1 MLIKFS
7 TKNFRGF
14 KDTISWDLQ
23 AHSNY
28 SFNESCIKDGV
39 IKNGIMF
46 GPNGGGKTGFG
57 LAVFDI
63 VNHLSQKMKKS
74 DYYDNFIY
82 AGNANG
88 LVDFEYTFKFGSVV
102 LFYKYSKTKDGVLVA
117 ESLSVNNSPIFERA
131 GKKFFIDEAQFP
143 MEDNAKEYIAQ
154 NANGV
159 SIINN
164 ITTTYPLS
172 QEHYL
177 WKLKSFV
184 DNMLWYKSLDAR
196 EFIGLETK
204 VFFLNEYINKK
215 KLKADFQNFIE
226 EVSGQKFQFV
236 DSENND
242 KELLCK
248 IGNNAVPFDAI
259 ASTGTEAL
267 KLLYF
272 WLQRI
277 KNASLIFIDEF
288 DAFYHFGLS
297 IKVCRQL
304 FGLDGQVFLTS
315 HNTSLISNEL
325 LRPDC
330 YFFIGE
336 GIIKPFSKC
345 TDKELRYG
353 HNLEKLYRGN
363 AFSL

>member
-1 MLIKFS
+1 MLTKFS
-7 TKNFRGF
+7 AKNFRGF

-23 AHSNY
+23 SHSNY
-28 SFNESCIKDGV
+28 TFNEACIKDRV

-46 GPNGGGKTGFG
+46 GPNGGGKTSFS

-88 LVDFEYTFKFGSVV
+88 LVDFEYSFKFGFDV
-102 LFYKYSKTKDGVLVA
+102 LLYKYSKTKDGVLVA
-117 ESLSVNNSPIFERA
+117 ESLYANGKLVFERS
-131 GKKFFIDEAQFP
+131 GRIFHIDETQFP
-143 MEDNAKEYIAQ
+143 MEERAKEYIAK

-164 ITTTYPLS
+164 ITTTYPLAKD
-172 QEHYL
+172 HYL
-177 WKLKSFV
+177 WKLKNFV
-184 DNMLWYKSLDAR
+184 DNMLWYKSLDVR

-204 VFFLNEYINKK
+204 VFYLNEYINKK
-215 KLKADFQNFIE
+215 NLRDDFQEFIE
-226 EVSGQKFQFV
+226 DVSGQKFEFV
-236 DSENND
+236 DSNGNE

-248 IGNNAVPFDAI
+248 IGNNVIPFDTI

-272 WLQRI
+272 WLQRV
-277 KNASLIFIDEF
+277 KKASLVFIDEF
-288 DAFYHFGLS
+288 DAFYHFELS
-297 IKVCRQL
+297 RKVCRQL
-304 FGLDGQVFLTS
+304 FALDGQVFLTS

-330 YFFIGE
+330 YFFIGNGE
-336 GIIKPFSKC
+336 IMPFSKC

-363 AFSL
+363 VFSL